1 LISRAGSRSEPRV
14 STSCWLKHSFLWK
27 LYIQIGDHVL
37 LRPFEASQGV
47 SEQSFVHKVT
57 TLFTTLQAESFAR
70 VDRVV
75 IHSRSYSWDLHRG
88 EAHLPMYTLHSHL
101 RAYIPTRTKLRGKM
115 SVKGREPSAS
125 HFPARVIRVN
135 HREREIPHRG
145 DVSFRLETIIC
156 VYFANFCFLHWKK
169 KLATAAN

>member
-1 LISRAGSRSEPRV
+1 MYYCDLSRRAKACRSKVSYTKSPRCSQPSKRNRSLV
-14 STSCWLKHSFLWK
+14 STGLW
-27 LYIQIGDHVL
+27 
-37 LRPFEASQGV
+37 
-47 SEQSFVHKVT
+47 
-57 TLFTTLQAESFAR
+57 FT
-70 VDRVV
+70 RVV
-75 IHSRSYSWDLHRG
+75 IREIFI
-88 EAHLPMYTLHSHL
+88 EAKLIYRCMYTLHSHL

-135 HREREIPHRG
+135 HREREIPHR